1 MDPDALY
8 DTVMNISKHITCKE
22 ELAVYF
28 ALSGPLIKQFESVGN
43 VSSLKYTKNTFFP
56 HLSMESLSFYFT
68 SMIDLLY
75 HDNNTPY
82 YISLTELR
90 DIFSLVLYKITIKT
104 E

>member
-1 MDPDALY
+1 
-8 DTVMNISKHITCKE
+8 MNISKHITSKE
-22 ELAVYF
+22 ELVVYF
-28 ALSGPLIKQFESVGN
+28 ALSGPLIKQFESAGN
-43 VSSLKYTKNTFFP
+43 VSSLIYTKNIFFP

-75 HDNNTPY
+75 HDNNIP
-82 YISLTELR
+82 YISLTEFR

>member
-1 MDPDALY
+1 
-8 DTVMNISKHITCKE
+8 MNISNHITSNE
-22 ELAVYF
+22 ELTVYF
-28 ALSGPLIKQFESVGN
+28 ALSGPLIKKFESVGN
-43 VSSLKYTKNTFFP
+43 MSSLTYTKKLFFP

-75 HDNNTPY
+75 YDNNIPY
-82 YISLTELR
+82 YISLTELS

>member
-1 MDPDALY
+1 
-8 DTVMNISKHITCKE
+8 MNISKHITCKE

-43 VSSLKYTKNTFFP
+43 VSSLKYTKKIFFP

-75 HDNNTPY
+75 HDNNMPY

-90 DIFSLVLYKITIKT
+90 DIFSLVLYKMTIKT